1 MQDEI
6 GHGGVGT
13 STSPL
18 SLPGL
23 LALSLRREQPNRW
36 KGFATV
42 GIRKLTAQGSKPSLS
57 LYHPLF
63 QASQI
68 YISLGESKAERTGWG
83 AAGR

>member
-23 LALSLRREQPNRW
+23 LALSLRQEQPNRW
-36 KGFATV
+36 KGFAIV
-42 GIRKLTAQGSKPSLS
+42 GIRKLAAQGSKPSFS

-68 YISLGESKAERTGWG
+68 YISLGESKAEMTGWG
-83 AAGR
+83 AAGL